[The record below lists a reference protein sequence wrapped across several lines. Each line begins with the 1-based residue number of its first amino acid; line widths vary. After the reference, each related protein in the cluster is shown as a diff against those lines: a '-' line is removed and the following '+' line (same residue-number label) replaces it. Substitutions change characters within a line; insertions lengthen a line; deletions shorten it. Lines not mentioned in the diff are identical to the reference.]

1 MLNKLV
7 SYNFEI
13 AGRLVLDQNNNIA
26 YDIPVSKF
34 ISQDHAQ
41 VYAWVSG
48 QDILYIGQ
56 AGKGLQKRHRE
67 HRAGWQ
73 NGSATGIKLAGHI
86 RTELQAGR
94 DIVIYGRTCDQF
106 WQETPLLGRMAA
118 VHIDLAD
125 HEEDILIQEFSP
137 RWNTNRSTNLKRRW
151 ISE

>member
-67 HRAGWQ
+67 HRAVG
-73 NGSATGIKLAGHI
+73 KM
-86 RTELQAGR
+86 E
-94 DIVIYGRTCDQF
+94 V
-106 WQETPLLGRMAA
+106 
-118 VHIDLAD
+118 
-125 HEEDILIQEFSP
+125 
-137 RWNTNRSTNLKRRW
+137 RRASNW
-151 ISE
+151 RAIFAPNCRQVMTL